1 MVRQRGKKCYGYRK
15 GTRAMSEMVGA
26 SDTEKRSSWYL
37 KIQVLG
43 MYCCVNRCV
52 ISGARKD
59 CGYFIFSLRQLKK
72 SRNARG

>member
-1 MVRQRGKKCYGYRK
+1 
-15 GTRAMSEMVGA
+15 MSEMVGA

-52 ISGARKD
+52 ISGVRKD
-59 CGYFIFSLRQLKK
+59 CGTFIFRLKQLQKR
-72 SRNARG
+72 RNARW

>member
-1 MVRQRGKKCYGYRK
+1 
-15 GTRAMSEMVGA
+15 MSETVGT

-52 ISGARKD
+52 IPGVRRD
-59 CGYFIFSLRQLKK
+59 CGALIFRLRQLKK
-72 SRNARG
+72 SRNARW

>member
-1 MVRQRGKKCYGYRK
+1 
-15 GTRAMSEMVGA
+15 MSETVGD

-52 ISGARKD
+52 ISVFRKECGALVR
-59 CGYFIFSLRQLKK
+59 LRQLKK
-72 SRNARG
+72 SRNARW

>member
-1 MVRQRGKKCYGYRK
+1 MNGKAEGEKYYGYRK
-15 GTRAMSEMVGA
+15 GTRAMSETLGA

-52 ISGARKD
+52 ISGVRKD
-59 CGYFIFSLRQLKK
+59 CGAFICRLRQLKK
-72 SRNARG
+72 